1 MFNWKII
8 SRTDNIQSHQ
18 SIQFPKLQSN
28 QEETKET
35 AEEKQ
40 WLFGD
45 RSRNESIKKSK
56 VDWQERAVGRRG
68 GRQLLASPGPFAW
81 CFGAEV
87 FGGGDRDA
95 EDSSSVP

>member
-1 MFNWKII
+1 VFNWKII
-8 SRTDNIQSHQ
+8 SRTDNIQRHQ

-56 VDWQERAVGRRG
+56 VDWQERAVGHLGKIDKAKSRFSLGNPR
-68 GRQLLASPGPFAW
+68 
-81 CFGAEV
+81 
-87 FGGGDRDA
+87 
-95 EDSSSVP
+95 